1 MALAMDMTVN
11 LVESSNEPRQTSDFV
26 APLAA
31 TATPETPSSLP
42 QTKAPE
48 IPAYL
53 RDVYYWAYLNPRN
66 VRLLDRELVVK
77 AILWG
82 QHRHLRERALAEFEP
97 GQKIL
102 QPACVYG
109 EFSPALAKY
118 LGPRGRLEVIDVA
131 PIQVAA
137 CRRKLLNFPQAMARC
152 ADARQPGDGLYN
164 AVCCYFL
171 LHELPEDCKRAVVDS
186 LLGRVGPG
194 GKVVFVDY
202 HKPHWAHPLKA
213 VTSLVFDTLEPFA
226 KDLWRQEIK
235 EFASNPGPYDW
246 RKETYFGGLFQKVVA
261 QREPLSITA
270 QSRMCLDFNETP
282 QEDG

>member
-1 MALAMDMTVN
+1 MALVMDMTVN
-11 LVESSNEPRQTSDFV
+11 LVKPSNETQQTSDFV
-26 APLAA
+26 VPLAA
-31 TATPETPSSLP
+31 TATSERFPSSP
-42 QTKAPE
+42 RANSPE

-66 VRLLDRELVVK
+66 VRLLDRELVVE

-82 QHRHLRERALAEFEP
+82 QHRRLRETALAELEP
-97 GQKIL
+97 GQTIL

-109 EFSPALAKY
+109 EFSPALAKH
-118 LGPRGRLEVIDVA
+118 LGPRGCLEIIDVA

-137 CRRKLLNFPQAMARC
+137 CRRKLLNFPQAMARR
-152 ADARQPGDGLYN
+152 ADARWPGNGHYD

-226 KDLWRQEIK
+226 KDLWHQEIK
-235 EFASNPGPYDW
+235 EFASNPDPYDW

-261 QREPLSITA
+261 QRAVGSTAPRRRTRREYDGEP
-270 QSRMCLDFNETP
+270 RE
-282 QEDG
+282 GG

>member
-1 MALAMDMTVN
+1 MDMTVN

-26 APLAA
+26 VPLAA
-31 TATPETPSSLP
+31 TATPETPPSLP
-42 QTKAPE
+42 QTEAPE

-66 VRLLDRELVVK
+66 VRLLDRELVVE

-82 QHRHLRERALAEFEP
+82 QHRRLRERALAELEP
-97 GQKIL
+97 GQRIL

-109 EFSPALAKY
+109 EFSPALARH
-118 LGPRGRLEVIDVA
+118 LGPRGHLEVIDVA

-137 CRRKLLNFPQAMARC
+137 CRRKLLNFPQAMARR
-152 ADARQPGDGLYN
+152 ADARWPGNGHYD

-226 KDLWRQEIK
+226 KGLWRQEIK
-235 EFASNPGPYDW
+235 GFASNPGPYDW

-261 QREPLSITA
+261 QRAVGSNAPRRRTRREF
-270 QSRMCLDFNETP
+270 D
-282 QEDG
+282 